1 MLTGSACGMTVI
13 LNRDKHPFY
22 WDGIVRVDKLL
33 QVETLVEIPVSLL
46 KAQRRRMSEAVARHH

>member
-22 WDGIVRVDKLL
+22 WDGIVRVDK
-33 QVETLVEIPVSLL
+33 VETLVEIPVSLL

>member
-22 WDGIVRVDKLL
+22 WDGIVRVDKKH
-33 QVETLVEIPVSLL
+33 SL
-46 KAQRRRMSEAVARHH
+46 RFP